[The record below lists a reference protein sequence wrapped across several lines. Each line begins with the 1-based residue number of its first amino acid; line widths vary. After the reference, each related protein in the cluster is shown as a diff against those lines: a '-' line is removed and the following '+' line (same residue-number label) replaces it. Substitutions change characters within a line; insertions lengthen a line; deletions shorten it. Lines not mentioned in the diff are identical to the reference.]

1 MSTLQSTGWSVVYP
15 SNECCV
21 LLDYHAGNLSSS
33 FGASEHFDKAGRVSQ
48 NPVATVLISS
58 QLQDFLKIGH
68 LPVTLPEKS
77 KPNESGNNTSTS
89 KGYTRGI
96 SDVITG

>member
-1 MSTLQSTGWSVVYP
+1 MVYP

-33 FGASEHFDKAGRVSQ
+33 FGASEHFDKAARVSQ
-48 NPVATVLISS
+48 YSVATVLTAS

-68 LPVTLPEKS
+68 LPMTLPEKS
-77 KPNESGNNTSTS
+77 KPNGSGNNTSTS
-89 KGYTRGI
+89 NVYKRR
-96 SDVITG
+96 DF